1 MSDLSD
7 WKRRFLV
14 VEYTNALWHGP
25 LSVVNVAHL
34 RACHIATCIWKT
46 PILHAPHHGSNRF
59 DPLRRGHLM
68 TSGYLLAVAN
78 ACSLYCAAWAFAE
91 RPALCQSS
99 ASHHTETFNMFRH
112 LALSTVLIQSPKL
125 VYHGTIYSLYNPQ
138 WLQAFAQFFK
148 GWVCCGRGIL
158 RICGKFMAADVH
170 FLYRHALVCLLPTIL
185 LQDLIYMIYIYMH
198 TSKISFSWVT
208 RNKTYCT
215 CTARNYITLSTVLC
229 HLASEYQREKFN
241 FALGFCL
248 LVCCRFL

>member
-1 MSDLSD
+1 MRSHWGSKIFDQIPEVFAGGGSGSFGAWATLSRSSTGLGWSRGSRGLGWCIVHPDICWSWSYHVTMSDLSD

-14 VEYTNALWHGP
+14 VEYTNAMWHGP

-34 RACHIATCIWKT
+34 RACHIATCVWKT

-148 GWVCCGRGIL
+148 I
-158 RICGKFMAADVH
+158 
-170 FLYRHALVCLLPTIL
+170 TIIHV
-185 LQDLIYMIYIYMH
+185 Q
-198 TSKISFSWVT
+198 SS
-208 RNKTYCT
+208 RN
-215 CTARNYITLSTVLC
+215 
-229 HLASEYQREKFN
+229 
-241 FALGFCL
+241 
-248 LVCCRFL
+248 